1 MNMNPGQ
8 KQKNIYCFD
17 TSAFLTL
24 SRTSENVLKIPDA
37 LWEYLEKMMQ
47 DGRIVSHRIVFDEI
61 ISGAKNPNF
70 ITQWVS
76 TKKDHFLSKTDEQK
90 EELPKI
96 VQKYPELIDYKR
108 ESEQADPWLIALA
121 IEKSKTSNLFEVCVA
136 VVVSQENPNSS
147 KKIPAAC
154 KCFGIR
160 PLSLRNFF
168 DEIGLS
174 TELIKKSKVKL
185 GKIYQLG
192 NHRIMCGDATKE
204 EDVKKLMGGKQA
216 DMVWTDA
223 PYNMNYK
230 SKKKGGILNDN
241 MAEEKFVE
249 FSEQFVARIKENLK
263 SGGAFYMC
271 SGYSSYIPFIY
282 AIKSNNLEFA
292 NPIIWVKNNLGMGM
306 NDYRHSHEMILKGKG
321 NKKSAQPI
329 LYGWNEGKHYFVDVH
344 DEADVWEIKKR
355 ATNTMVHPNQK
366 PIELISRA
374 IRNSS
379 KRDQIVLDLFGGS
392 FSTLISCEKE
402 GRIFYGMDLDPKY
415 VEIGIK
421 RWQKL
426 TGITDPPMV

>member
-1 MNMNPGQ
+1 MEKLKWRTEKRRLKDLVPYERNPRKADE
-8 KQKNIYCFD
+8 KQVGDVNNSITKFGLAEPLIINTDGTMIGGH
-17 TSAFLTL
+17 LRRKL
-24 SRTSENVLKIPDA
+24 L
-37 LWEYLEKMMQ
+37 LEKGIEEE
-47 DGRIVSHRIVFDEI
+47 DVRV
-61 ISGAKNPNF
+61 PNR
-70 ITQWVS
+70 
-76 TKKDHFLSKTDEQK
+76 KLTDKEV
-90 EELPKI
+90 EELNLRLNKNQATWDFDI
-96 VQKYPELIDYKR
+96 LANFEDSLLQEVGF
-108 ESEQADPWLIALA
+108 ESEELDRIFQLESGEDDFNP
-121 IEKSKTSNLFEVCVA
+121 E
-136 VVVSQENPNSS
+136 QEYEN
-147 KKIPAAC
+147 
-154 KCFGIR
+154 
-160 PLSLRNFF
+160 
-168 DEIGLS
+168 
-174 TELIKKSKVKL
+174 IKKSRIKL
-185 GKIYQLG
+185 GEIYQLG
-192 NHRIMCGDATKE
+192 KHRIMCGDATEE

-241 MAEEKFVE
+241 MKEEKFVE

-263 SGGAFYMC
+263 SGGVFYMC

-282 AIKSNNLEFA
+282 ALKANNLEFA
-292 NPIIWVKNNLGMGM
+292 NPIIWVKNQLGMGM

-329 LYGWNEGKHYFVDVH
+329 LYGWNEGKHYFINVH
-344 DEADVWEIKKR
+344 DEGDVWEIKKR
-355 ATNTMVHPNQK
+355 ATNTMVHPTQK